1 MIGFLA
7 NFLLLALTII
17 LFMASFENA
26 WASKFI
32 SIILKDRLLQF
43 FTASICG
50 TVIIKNMT
58 NVFKITDLE
67 GKICSLETQK
77 TNQITLTAEEKSK
90 IGASIEVAQKSASS
104 SEPLAD
110 VIGLESVKQEVQRLR
125 HFILT
130 QKKREAFGLPKQK
143 INLHLVFTGNPGTG
157 KTMIAREIAKIY
169 KAYGLLSKGHLI
181 ETDRSGLVSEYIG
194 NTAPKTKEIINEAI
208 GGVLFIDE
216 AYALLDG
223 DGGGISFGKEAID
236 TLLKEM
242 EDKRDS
248 FVVVVA
254 GYGKEME
261 AFINSNPGLQSRF
274 SKTIAFPDYTAEELL
289 QLFELFAK
297 KSAYIL
303 SDEARDRLATWFITE
318 APIGKKG
325 FGNGRFVRNLFEKTI
340 VVQSQRV
347 ALSNLEN
354 KTELQTI
361 SLDDVLSGIKNI

>member
-7 NFLLLALTII
+7 NCLFIGLTVI

-26 WASKFI
+26 WASKWIPVIF
-32 SIILKDRLLQF
+32 KDRLLQF
-43 FTASICG
+43 ITASICG
-50 TVIIKNMT
+50 TVFMKNLI
-58 NVFKITDLE
+58 NVSKITDLE

-90 IGASIEVAQKSASS
+90 IGASIEVAQKSATT

-125 HFILT
+125 HFIAT

-143 INLHLVFTGNPGTG
+143 VNLHLVFTGNPGTG

-194 NTAPKTKEIINEAI
+194 NTAPKTKGIISEAI

-223 DGGGISFGKEAID
+223 AGGMSFGKEAID

-289 QLFELFAK
+289 QLFELYAK

-303 SDEARDRLATWFITE
+303 SDEARNWLATWFVTE

-347 ALSNLEN
+347 ALSNLDN
-354 KTELQTI
+354 KTALQSI
-361 SLDDVLSGIKNI
+361 SVDDVMAGIRNV

>member
-1 MIGFLA
+1 MIGFFA
-7 NFLLLALTII
+7 NCLFLGLTII

-26 WASKFI
+26 WASKLV
-32 SIILKDRLLQF
+32 SIVLKARLLQF
-43 FTASICG
+43 ITASICG
-50 TVIIKNMT
+50 IIFIKNLI
-58 NVFKITDLE
+58 NVGKIADLE
-67 GKICSLETQK
+67 DTISSLKTQK
-77 TNQITLTAEEKSK
+77 TNQITLTAEEKSR
-90 IGASIEVAQKSASS
+90 IGASIEVAQKTASS
-104 SEPLAD
+104 SEPLAN
-110 VIGLESVKQEVQRLR
+110 VTGLESVKEEVQRLR
-125 HFILT
+125 HFIST

-169 KAYGLLSKGHLI
+169 KAYGLLAKGHLI

-194 NTAPKTKEIINEAI
+194 NTAPKTKEIIEEAI

-223 DGGGISFGKEAID
+223 DGGMSFGKEAID

-248 FVVVVA
+248 FVVIVA

-261 AFINSNPGLQSRF
+261 SFINSNPGLQSRF

-297 KSAYIL
+297 KSAYII
-303 SDEARDRLATWFITE
+303 SDEARNWLATWFVTE

-347 ALSNLEN
+347 ALSNLDN
-354 KTELQTI
+354 KTALQTI
-361 SLDDVLSGIKNI
+361 SVDDVMSGIKNI